1 MNQKQILT
9 EGSVLKSLIIFAIP
23 VLLSLF
29 LQAMYGAADLII
41 VGQFSNTYEQ
51 SAVASGSQLFN
62 LIVMVIT
69 GLSMGITVFIG
80 DNIGAKNF
88 EKVSKG
94 VQTGITIFAIV
105 AIVITVV
112 SVIFS
117 DALASFLH
125 APKEAYQQTSDYIK
139 ICGIGTIFI
148 TGYNVI
154 GAIFRGM
161 GDSKTPLFTVFIACI
176 INILGDLILVGVFDM
191 GAKGAAIATIL
202 AQAISVIFSYIFI
215 KRKKLPLTFQSLSNF
230 IDKECFKK
238 ILIVGLPIGLQELL
252 VQFSFV
258 FVQMVV
264 NDIGVNESA
273 AIGVSEKVCVFLML
287 VSSAYMQSISAFV
300 AQNNGASKYE
310 RSKKALM
317 YGMKMALLSGS
328 IMAILAFFGGDLLSK
343 IFSNNLEVIVYS
355 HQYLKAYAI
364 DTILTALLFCF
375 IGYFNGCGKTIFVMI
390 QGIIGAFCVRIPI
403 VFVMSQLDNTS
414 LFLIGLATPISS
426 MVQIILCI
434 VAYVVYN
441 KRIRHLF

>member
-1 MNQKQILT
+1 
-9 EGSVLKSLIIFAIP
+9 
-23 VLLSLF
+23 
-29 LQAMYGAADLII
+29 
-41 VGQFSNTYEQ
+41 
-51 SAVASGSQLFN
+51 
-62 LIVMVIT
+62 
-69 GLSMGITVFIG
+69 
-80 DNIGAKNF
+80 
-88 EKVSKG
+88 
-94 VQTGITIFAIV
+94 
-105 AIVITVV
+105 
-112 SVIFS
+112 
-117 DALASFLH
+117 
-125 APKEAYQQTSDYIK
+125 
-139 ICGIGTIFI
+139 
-148 TGYNVI
+148 
-154 GAIFRGM
+154 M

-215 KRKKLPLTFQSLSNF
+215 KKKKLPLTFQSLSNF

-343 IFSNNLEVIVYS
+343 IFSNNLEVILYS

-403 VFVMSQLDNTS
+403 VFVMSRLDNTS

-434 VAYVVYN
+434 IAYVFYN